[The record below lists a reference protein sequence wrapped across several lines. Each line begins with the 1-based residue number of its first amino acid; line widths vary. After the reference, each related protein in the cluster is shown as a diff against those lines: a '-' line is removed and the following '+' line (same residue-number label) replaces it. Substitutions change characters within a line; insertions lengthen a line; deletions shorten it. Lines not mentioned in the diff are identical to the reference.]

1 MQTLTI
7 IQPDDFHVHVRDGD
21 GLRAVVPHTARQ
33 MGRALMMPNLKPPVT
48 TVAQALAYKEKI
60 LAAVPQGNPF
70 EPLMSLYLT
79 DHTTPATV
87 REAKAAGIVAFK
99 LYPAGATTNSD
110 SGVTDLFKLLPVLEE
125 IAAQDMRFLVHG
137 EVTDPEIDIFDREA
151 VFIERVLLPVL
162 AKVPDLKVVFEHIT
176 TADAAELVCGAGD
189 NVAATV
195 TPQHLMFNRN
205 HLLVGGVRPH
215 FYCLPILKRERHRRA
230 LLDAVTG
237 AQAQKFFLGTDSAP
251 HPRHAKENACG
262 CAGVF
267 SAATAIEL
275 YAQIFEQAGALD
287 KLQAFASQN
296 GARFYG
302 LPENP
307 RTITLVKQPQ
317 RVPERFDFGA
327 DEVIPMCAGEE
338 LAWRIQS
345 DS

>member
-176 TADAAELVCGAGD
+176 TALSLI
-189 NVAATV
+189 
-195 TPQHLMFNRN
+195 H
-205 HLLVGGVRPH
+205 
-215 FYCLPILKRERHRRA
+215 I
-230 LLDAVTG
+230 
-237 AQAQKFFLGTDSAP
+237 
-251 HPRHAKENACG
+251 
-262 CAGVF
+262 
-267 SAATAIEL
+267 
-275 YAQIFEQAGALD
+275 
-287 KLQAFASQN
+287 
-296 GARFYG
+296 
-302 LPENP
+302 
-307 RTITLVKQPQ
+307 
-317 RVPERFDFGA
+317 
-327 DEVIPMCAGEE
+327 
-338 LAWRIQS
+338 
-345 DS
+345 

>member
-162 AKVPDLKVVFEHIT
+162 AKVPDLKVICSNTTFKSGTFAKTGNNTRSINTASRSKISISGSVTSPCTKKRISLSLIHI
-176 TADAAELVCGAGD
+176 
-189 NVAATV
+189 
-195 TPQHLMFNRN
+195 
-205 HLLVGGVRPH
+205 
-215 FYCLPILKRERHRRA
+215 
-230 LLDAVTG
+230 
-237 AQAQKFFLGTDSAP
+237 
-251 HPRHAKENACG
+251 
-262 CAGVF
+262 
-267 SAATAIEL
+267 
-275 YAQIFEQAGALD
+275 
-287 KLQAFASQN
+287 
-296 GARFYG
+296 
-302 LPENP
+302 
-307 RTITLVKQPQ
+307 
-317 RVPERFDFGA
+317 
-327 DEVIPMCAGEE
+327 
-338 LAWRIQS
+338 
-345 DS
+345 